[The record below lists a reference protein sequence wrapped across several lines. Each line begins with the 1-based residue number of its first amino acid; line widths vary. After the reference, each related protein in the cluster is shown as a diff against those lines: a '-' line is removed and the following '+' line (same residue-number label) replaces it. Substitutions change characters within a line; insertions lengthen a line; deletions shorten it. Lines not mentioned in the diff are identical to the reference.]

1 MEHLLFDKTKKVECH
16 KEAVEKMLTLPAT
29 KPNISETLSSTL
41 AKERATNRHCLL
53 KVLSSL
59 RFPSRQGCG
68 IRGHDDDKE
77 GNFQQLF
84 QLLAEDDPKVFML
97 HATLQPACIL
107 ELMQ

>member
-1 MEHLLFDKTKKVECH
+1 M
-16 KEAVEKMLTLPAT
+16 
-29 KPNISETLSSTL
+29 LSSTL
-41 AKERATNRHCLL
+41 AKEKATNRHCLL

-59 RFPSRQGCG
+59 QFLSRQVCA

-84 QLLAEDDPKVFML
+84 LFLADYDPKVFML
-97 HATLQPACIL
+97 HAALQPACIL